1 MQSNILQKTQS
12 QIVVSDNQQQFQRT
26 QPIFQIRKTAPRH
39 LNYTHIQAST
49 SQLRSPKYRFNSA
62 NMMRNQISHKR
73 VPTAPTFKLG
83 EVTRAL
89 SARKPNNVP
98 AIRINFDRIDTSPEQ
113 AMNHKTNKAD
123 TARMLKLSSRNDK
136 NKPRKSSLL
145 MVNPDIISTNFS
157 SRRSSNI
164 SNYNLSL
171 RSSRRSSRN
180 STGRSDNSKNS
191 AAGKGPTINI
201 FKEIGN
207 SIQDIRPDPIKVAQ
221 RELEAQQ
228 EDYRSNVL
236 LDFDRSNI
244 RTSASLNRAIQT
256 DKEVT
261 KSIEA
266 SQMLNK
272 LYKSQ
277 IDGFNKICEDRLNSP
292 EVKNE
297 SC

>member
-1 MQSNILQKTQS
+1 
-12 QIVVSDNQQQFQRT
+12 
-26 QPIFQIRKTAPRH
+26 
-39 LNYTHIQAST
+39 
-49 SQLRSPKYRFNSA
+49 
-62 NMMRNQISHKR
+62 

-113 AMNHKTNKAD
+113 AMNHMTNKAD

-157 SRRSSNI
+157 SRRSSNL

-180 STGRSDNSKNS
+180 SSGRSDNSKNS

-207 SIQDIRPDPIKVAQ
+207 SIQDIRPDPIKVA
-221 RELEAQQ
+221 
-228 EDYRSNVL
+228 
-236 LDFDRSNI
+236 
-244 RTSASLNRAIQT
+244 
-256 DKEVT
+256 
-261 KSIEA
+261 
-266 SQMLNK
+266 
-272 LYKSQ
+272 
-277 IDGFNKICEDRLNSP
+277 
-292 EVKNE
+292 
-297 SC
+297 